1 MTLILILITNFL
13 FIKYNKLFLIL
24 INKKIVYFNQIFKA
38 YFFTKKNPMEVY
50 FIIESFKSYLTSGLQ
65 PSQALELLLN
75 KKISTKNYCYLYK
88 INQLYK
94 SGKSFKEALEKTT
107 NEIDNNYGNQ
117 HIIIFLTSILIGL
130 KSSGNLIFILEKSQ
144 IKIKEKILVTQ
155 KIKAY
160 TSQIRLQAI
169 VISLSPLF
177 LSLFI
182 WIISPLKITYFFTDS
197 FGNILLI
204 FMIFLNIIGFYF
216 LNLISRQN

>member
-1 MTLILILITNFL
+1 MTLILIFMTNFL
-13 FIKYNKLFLIL
+13 FIKYYQLFLL
-24 INKKIVYFNQIFKA
+24 IINIKIIYFYQIFKN
-38 YFFTKKNPMEVY
+38 YCFNKQNPMEIY
-50 FIIESFKSYLTSGLQ
+50 FIIERFKSYLASGLQ
-65 PSQALELLLN
+65 PSQAVELLLN

-94 SGKSFKEALEKTT
+94 CGKNFKEALEKTT
-107 NEIDNNYGNQ
+107 NEIENNYSNQ
-117 HIIIFLTSILIGL
+117 HIKIFLTSILIGL

-144 IKIKEKILVTQ
+144 IKIKEQILVTQ

-160 TSQIRLQAI
+160 TSQIRLQAV
-169 VISLSPLF
+169 VIGLSPLF

-204 FMIFLNIIGFYF
+204 IMIFLNIIGFYF